1 MMEYVILSRKDFSG
15 LREGRRM
22 RFYITMDSGGMLT
35 ISDDDDSFISL
46 RVSEKEAD
54 ILSFIVP
61 QEKRRR
67 GIGTGLLKTAEKI
80 LQERG
85 IFFIYANPLCSI
97 EGMRELLVKNKYDVM
112 EGTGIIDIKNVLGD
126 GNPVLEKLM
135 KQDVNGLTPFHL
147 DDLDINKWNE
157 LLDYLVEHGVHMTC
171 FDLAFLDQHI
181 STVIYDKEDRICSLI
196 LSSIR
201 ENNIYLELLL
211 SSAGTENKYYT
222 FAALKCIITDIIR
235 LLKKRDYRKVLF
247 PACNP
252 GISAFIENNIHA
264 GEDRILREPSLEAY
278 KITYN
283 LSYKDVDPPAIA
295 IDESTE
301 AIWMRALARNPL
313 QHIISWKI
321 PWYRAYQK
329 HEKT

>member
-1 MMEYVILSRKDFSG
+1 MECVILNRKDFSG

-22 RFYITMDSGGMLT
+22 QFYITMDSGGILT

-85 IFFIYANPLCSI
+85 IFFIYANPLGSI
-97 EGMRELLVKNKYDVM
+97 EGIRELLVKNRYDVM
-112 EGTGIIDIKNVLGD
+112 EGTEIIDIKNVLGD

-135 KQDVNGLTPFHL
+135 KQDANGLKPLHL
-147 DDLDINKWNE
+147 EDLDINKWNE
-157 LLDYLVEHGVHMTC
+157 LLDFLVEHGVHMTC

-181 STVIYDKEDRICSLI
+181 SSVIYDKEDRICSAI
-196 LSSIR
+196 LGAIR

-211 SSAGTENKYYT
+211 SATGAENKYYT
-222 FAALKCIITDIIR
+222 FAALKCIITDIR
-235 LLKKRDYRKVLF
+235 KLMEGQDFDKVLL

-252 GISAFIENNIHA
+252 SISSFIENNIHA
-264 GEDRILREPSLEAY
+264 GEDRVLRETSLEAY
-278 KITYN
+278 KITFN
-283 LSYKDVDPPAIA
+283 VSYKNVDPPAIA